1 VKVSDWWKYVGARV
15 SNKNWEGEV
24 MKKIFISAIIVGMI
38 SVGLAGNGSAQPVK
52 IGAVINL
59 TGPASSWGQYH
70 AKGHQDY
77 IKYVNEVR
85 GGIAGRKL
93 ELTIVDHAYKV
104 PDGVKYVKKFCE
116 DKMDTIATWD
126 AGTGI
131 QIKPII
137 QEYKIPT
144 INYST
149 YQGILT
155 PPIGYI
161 YLPFGSY
168 VLDSYAVLEYI
179 KAIHKGK
186 DAPKVG
192 LLTYNNVYGK
202 SIHDPSKEYAAKNNI
217 NIVSIEEFPPATVDL
232 STELLRLKQKG
243 AEYLFVQILPA
254 GIITALKAA
263 DRNNYNVPFFGT
275 WTATDPDFFKLGQG
289 LIGNR
294 LFMQFC
300 GVLPGDKTPKGEKMP
315 GIELMERL
323 WARYKTVSSFETSYW
338 EGVVVAMIQ
347 ERAIHRASGLY
358 KTINAETINRAM
370 ETFQN
375 EDFGGLVPYV
385 TYNKDYHEGS
395 FKGRIVQIHENAT
408 YTPLTTFF
416 DPEKEKIQVLKV
428 PEIKK

>member
-1 VKVSDWWKYVGARV
+1 
-15 SNKNWEGEV
+15 
-24 MKKIFISAIIVGMI
+24 MKKVFILAIMTGILCA
-38 SVGLAGNGSAQPVK
+38 GLAATGWAQPVK

-77 IKYVNEVR
+77 VKYVNEVK
-85 GGIAGRKL
+85 GGIAGRKI
-93 ELTIVDHAYKV
+93 ELTVVDHAYKV
-104 PDGVKYVKKFCE
+104 PEAVKYVKKFCE
-116 DKMDTIATWD
+116 EKMDMIATWD
-126 AGTGI
+126 AGSGI
-131 QIKPII
+131 QAKPII

-149 YQGILT
+149 FQGILKD
-155 PPIGYI
+155 PIGYM

-179 KAIHKGK
+179 KSIHKGK

-243 AEYLFVQILPA
+243 AEYIFVQILPA

-275 WTATDPDFFKLGQG
+275 WTATDPDFFKLGKG
-289 LIGNR
+289 LVRDR
-294 LFMQFC
+294 LFMQFV
-300 GVLPGDKTPKGEKMP
+300 GVLPQDNTP
-315 GIELMERL
+315 GIEILQKL
-323 WARYKTVSSFETSYW
+323 WAKYKTVDKFETSYW

-358 KTINAETINRAM
+358 KTINAENINKAM
-370 ETFQN
+370 ETFKN
-375 EDFGGLVPYV
+375 EDFGGLVPNV
-385 TYNKDYHEGS
+385 TFTKDNHEGS
-395 FKGRIVQIHENAT
+395 FKGRIVQIHEDST
-408 YTPLTTFF
+408 YTPMTNFF
-416 DPEKEKIQVLKV
+416 VPGKGEIKVLKAPGV
-428 PEIKK
+428 K